1 MAKKILMRD
10 AEVGYYIEKFLDKN
24 DEDYIFTVYDWPLM
38 KIARKQDK
46 KIKELFKKRFDD
58 ILNDED
64 RSINYKEDNYGYE
77 KEKSK
82 KINWYKNKIK
92 KWFKK

>member
-1 MAKKILMRD
+1 MAKKILLNDYDMK
-10 AEVGYYIEKFLDKN
+10 EYITYFLDNNEK
-24 DEDYIFTVYDWPLM
+24 EDIFTVYDWPLM
-38 KIARKQDK
+38 KIAMNQDEEIK
-46 KIKELFKKRFDD
+46 KLFKKRFDD
-58 ILNDED
+58 ILNGED
-64 RSINYKEDNYGYE
+64 SSINYKEDNYGYE